1 MSNIIDILTDDRFKM
16 NENDNAA
23 VTSSLA
29 AIEKVFNEI
38 SKKTAGDVTTNDMK
52 QLVGALQN
60 FSGTVNDKNALVVD
74 GTNIL
79 DVANILGRKVAAKE
93 KYNAEQSN
101 QQQQGQQ
108 QAQPEKAQQNNTQPE
123 KAQQNNTQPEK
134 AQQSNAQPTEET
146 PVNKADTSAILN
158 YLGKTREIL
167 IKKLNAQGDDK
178 VKVKE
183 FLNEVI
189 IGIDE
194 AINAAKELN
203 GEVNNNSTPSN

>member
-101 QQQQGQQ
+101 QQQQ
-108 QAQPEKAQQNNTQPE
+108 AQPEKAQQNNTQSE
-123 KAQQNNTQPEK
+123 NG
-134 AQQSNAQPTEET
+134 QQSNAQPTEET
-146 PVNKADTSAILN
+146 PVTKADASAILKHLN
-158 YLGKTREIL
+158 NTKDIL
-167 IKKLNAQGDDK
+167 VKKLNSQK
-178 VKVKE
+178 NEKVKE

-203 GEVNNNSTPSN
+203 GEVNNNSTLSN

>member
-60 FSGTVNDKNALVVD
+60 FSGTVNNKNALVVD

-101 QQQQGQQ
+101 QQQQ
-108 QAQPEKAQQNNTQPE
+108 AQPEKAQQNNTRSE
-123 KAQQNNTQPEK
+123 NG
-134 AQQSNAQPTEET
+134 QQSNAQPTEET
-146 PVNKADTSAILN
+146 PVTKADASAILKHLN
-158 YLGKTREIL
+158 NTKDIL
-167 IKKLNAQGDDK
+167 VKKLNSQK
-178 VKVKE
+178 NEKVKE

>member
-1 MSNIIDILTDDRFKM
+1 MSNIIDILIDNRFKIH
-16 NENDNAA
+16 ENDNAA
-23 VTSSLA
+23 AVKSLK

-38 SKKTAGDVTTNDMK
+38 SKKTADDVITNDIK
-52 QLVGALQN
+52 QIIGALQN
-60 FSGTVNDKNALVVD
+60 FSGTVNDKNVLIVD

-93 KYNAEQSN
+93 KFNAEQN
-101 QQQQGQQ
+101 QQQ
-108 QAQPEKAQQNNTQPE
+108 NTQ
-123 KAQQNNTQPEK
+123 QV
-134 AQQSNAQPTEET
+134 QSENYKDADLKT
-146 PVNKADTSAILN
+146 PVTKADTSAILN
-158 YLGKTREIL
+158 HLGKTREIL
-167 IKKLNAQGDDK
+167 VKKLNAQGDDK

>member
-123 KAQQNNTQPEK
+123 KAQQNNTQP
-134 AQQSNAQPTEET
+134 TEET

-189 IGIDE
+189 IGIDN

>member
-23 VTSSLA
+23 VTDSLA
-29 AIEKVFNEI
+29 TIEKVFNEI
-38 SKKTAGDVTTNDMK
+38 SKKTAADVTTNDMK
-52 QLVGALQN
+52 QIVGALQN

-79 DVANILGRKVAAKE
+79 DVANILGKKVAAKE
-93 KYNAEQSN
+93 KYNAEQSQQ

-108 QAQPEKAQQNNTQPE
+108 HAQPEKAQQNNTQPE
-123 KAQQNNTQPEK
+123 NG
-134 AQQSNAQPTEET
+134 QQSNAQPTEET
-146 PVNKADTSAILN
+146 PVTKADTSAILN
-158 YLGKTREIL
+158 HLGKTREIL
-167 IKKLNAQGDDK
+167 VKKLNAQGKDK

-183 FLNEVI
+183 FLNDVI
-189 IGIDE
+189 KGIDE

-203 GEVNNNSTPSN
+203 GEVNSNSTPSN

>member
-123 KAQQNNTQPEK
+123 NG
-134 AQQSNAQPTEET
+134 QQSNAQPTEET

-194 AINAAKELN
+194 AINAVKELN

>member
-123 KAQQNNTQPEK
+123 NG
-134 AQQSNAQPTEET
+134 QQSNAQPTEET

-194 AINAAKELN
+194 AINAAKKLN

>member
-23 VTSSLA
+23 AAKSLE

-38 SKKTAGDVTTNDMK
+38 SKKTAGDITTNDMK

-93 KYNAEQSN
+93 KFNAEQSN

-108 QAQPEKAQQNNTQPE
+108 QTQPE
-123 KAQQNNTQPEK
+123 KAQQNNTQPENR
-134 AQQSNAQPTEET
+134 QQSNAQPTEET
-146 PVNKADTSAILN
+146 PVTKADASAILKHLN
-158 YLGKTREIL
+158 STKDIL
-167 IKKLNAQGDDK
+167 EKKLNSQK
-178 VKVKE
+178 NENVKS
-183 FLNEVI
+183 FLTQVI
-189 IGIDE
+189 EGINN

>member
-1 MSNIIDILTDDRFKM
+1 MSNIIDILIDDRFKM

-101 QQQQGQQ
+101 QQQQQGQQ
-108 QAQPEKAQQNNTQPE
+108 QAQPEKAQQNNTQFE
-123 KAQQNNTQPEK
+123 NG
-134 AQQSNAQPTEET
+134 QQSNAQPTEET
-146 PVNKADTSAILN
+146 LVTKADASAILKHLN
-158 YLGKTREIL
+158 NTKDIL
-167 IKKLNAQGDDK
+167 VKKLNSQK
-178 VKVKE
+178 MKKLKN

-189 IGIDE
+189 VGIDE

>member
-1 MSNIIDILTDDRFKM
+1 MSNIINILTDDRFKM

-108 QAQPEKAQQNNTQPE
+108 QAQPEKAQQNNTQSE
-123 KAQQNNTQPEK
+123 NG
-134 AQQSNAQPTEET
+134 QQSNAQPTEET
-146 PVNKADTSAILN
+146 PVTKADASAILKHLN
-158 YLGKTREIL
+158 NTKDIL
-167 IKKLNAQGDDK
+167 VKKLNSQK
-178 VKVKE
+178 NEKVKE

>member
-108 QAQPEKAQQNNTQPE
+108 QAQPEKAQQNNTQSE
-123 KAQQNNTQPEK
+123 NG
-134 AQQSNAQPTEET
+134 QQSNAQPTEET
-146 PVNKADTSAILN
+146 LVTKADASAILN

>member
-1 MSNIIDILTDDRFKM
+1 MYNIIDILTDDRFKM

-60 FSGTVNDKNALVVD
+60 FSGTVNDKNALVID

-108 QAQPEKAQQNNTQPE
+108 QAQPEKAQQNNTRLE
-123 KAQQNNTQPEK
+123 NG
-134 AQQSNAQPTEET
+134 QQSNAQPTEET
-146 PVNKADTSAILN
+146 PVTKADTSAILN
-158 YLGKTREIL
+158 HLGKTREIL
-167 IKKLNAQGDDK
+167 VKKLNAQGDDK

>member
-108 QAQPEKAQQNNTQPE
+108 QGQPEKAQQNNTQSE
-123 KAQQNNTQPEK
+123 NG
-134 AQQSNAQPTEET
+134 QQSNAQPTEET
-146 PVNKADTSAILN
+146 LVTKADASAILKHLN
-158 YLGKTREIL
+158 NTKDIL
-167 IKKLNAQGDDK
+167 VKKLNSQK
-178 VKVKE
+178 NEKVKE

>member
-23 VTSSLA
+23 VTSPLA

-108 QAQPEKAQQNNTQPE
+108 QAQPEKAQQNNTQSE
-123 KAQQNNTQPEK
+123 NG
-134 AQQSNAQPTEET
+134 QQSNAQPTEET
-146 PVNKADTSAILN
+146 PVTKADASAILKHLN
-158 YLGKTREIL
+158 NTKDIL
-167 IKKLNAQGDDK
+167 VKKLNSQK
-178 VKVKE
+178 NEKVKE

>member
-23 VTSSLA
+23 AAKSLE

-108 QAQPEKAQQNNTQPE
+108 QAQPEKAQQNNTQSE
-123 KAQQNNTQPEK
+123 NG
-134 AQQSNAQPTEET
+134 QQSNAQPTEET
-146 PVNKADTSAILN
+146 LVTKADASAILKHLN
-158 YLGKTREIL
+158 NTKDIL
-167 IKKLNAQGDDK
+167 VKKLNSQK
-178 VKVKE
+178 NEKVKE

>member
-108 QAQPEKAQQNNTQPE
+108 QAQPEKAQQNNTQSE
-123 KAQQNNTQPEK
+123 NG
-134 AQQSNAQPTEET
+134 QQSNAQPTEET
-146 PVNKADTSAILN
+146 PVTKADASAILK
-158 YLGKTREIL
+158 YLNNTKDIL
-167 IKKLNAQGDDK
+167 VKKLNSQK
-178 VKVKE
+178 NEKVKE

>member
-23 VTSSLA
+23 AAKSLE

-38 SKKTAGDVTTNDMK
+38 SKKTAGDITTNDMK

-60 FSGTVNDKNALVVD
+60 FSGIVNDKNALVVD

-93 KYNAEQSN
+93 KFNAEQSN

-108 QAQPEKAQQNNTQPE
+108 QTQPE
-123 KAQQNNTQPEK
+123 KAQQNNTQPENR
-134 AQQSNAQPTEET
+134 QQSNAQPTEET
-146 PVNKADTSAILN
+146 PVTKADASAILKHLN
-158 YLGKTREIL
+158 STKDIL
-167 IKKLNAQGDDK
+167 EKKLNSQK
-178 VKVKE
+178 NENVKS
-183 FLNEVI
+183 FLTQVI
-189 IGIDE
+189 EGINN

>member
-108 QAQPEKAQQNNTQPE
+108 QAQPEKAQQNNTQSE
-123 KAQQNNTQPEK
+123 NG
-134 AQQSNAQPTEET
+134 QQSNAQPTEET
-146 PVNKADTSAILN
+146 LVTKADASAILKHLN
-158 YLGKTREIL
+158 NTKDIL
-167 IKKLNAQGDDK
+167 VKKLNSQK
-178 VKVKE
+178 NEKVKE

>member
-29 AIEKVFNEI
+29 ANEKVFNEI

-108 QAQPEKAQQNNTQPE
+108 QAQPEKAQQNNTQSE
-123 KAQQNNTQPEK
+123 NG
-134 AQQSNAQPTEET
+134 QQSNAQPTEET

-203 GEVNNNSTPSN
+203 GK

>member
-16 NENDNAA
+16 NENDNVA
-23 VTSSLA
+23 VASSLA
-29 AIEKVFNEI
+29 AIEKVFNDI
-38 SKKTAGDVTTNDMK
+38 SKKTAADVTTNDMK

-79 DVANILGRKVAAKE
+79 DVANILGKKVAAKE
-93 KYNAEQSN
+93 KYNAEQN
-101 QQQQGQQ
+101 QQQ
-108 QAQPEKAQQNNTQPE
+108 NTQ
-123 KAQQNNTQPEK
+123 QVQPSKEQDVDK
-134 AQQSNAQPTEET
+134 DADLKT
-146 PVNKADTSAILN
+146 PVTKADTSAILN
-158 YLGKTREIL
+158 HLGKTREIL
-167 IKKLNAQGDDK
+167 VKKLNAQGDDK
-178 VKVKE
+178 IKVKE

-189 IGIDE
+189 KGIDE

>member
-1 MSNIIDILTDDRFKM
+1 
-16 NENDNAA
+16 
-23 VTSSLA
+23 
-29 AIEKVFNEI
+29 
-38 SKKTAGDVTTNDMK
+38 MK

-108 QAQPEKAQQNNTQPE
+108 QAQPEKAQQNNTQSE
-123 KAQQNNTQPEK
+123 NG
-134 AQQSNAQPTEET
+134 QQSNAQPTEET
-146 PVNKADTSAILN
+146 LVTKADASVILKHLN
-158 YLGKTREIL
+158 NTKDIL
-167 IKKLNAQGDDK
+167 VKKLNSQK
-178 VKVKE
+178 NEKVKE

>member
-108 QAQPEKAQQNNTQPE
+108 QTQSEKAQQNNTQSE
-123 KAQQNNTQPEK
+123 NGQE
-134 AQQSNAQPTEET
+134 SNAQPTEET
-146 PVNKADTSAILN
+146 LVTKADASAILKHLN
-158 YLGKTREIL
+158 NTKDIL
-167 IKKLNAQGDDK
+167 VKKLNSQK
-178 VKVKE
+178 NEKVKE

>member
-23 VTSSLA
+23 VASSLA

-38 SKKTAGDVTTNDMK
+38 SKKTADDVTTNDMK

-60 FSGTVNDKNALVVD
+60 FSGTVNNKNALVVD

-93 KYNAEQSN
+93 KYNAEQSQQ

-123 KAQQNNTQPEK
+123 NG
-134 AQQSNAQPTEET
+134 QQSNAQPTKET
-146 PVNKADTSAILN
+146 QVTKADASAILKHLN
-158 YLGKTREIL
+158 STKDIL
-167 IKKLNAQGDDK
+167 EKKLNSQKNEK
-178 VKVKE
+178 VKK

-189 IGIDE
+189 EGINN

>member
-108 QAQPEKAQQNNTQPE
+108 QAQPEKAQQNNTQSE
-123 KAQQNNTQPEK
+123 NG
-134 AQQSNAQPTEET
+134 QQSNAQSTEET
-146 PVNKADTSAILN
+146 LVTKADASAILKHLN
-158 YLGKTREIL
+158 NTKDIL
-167 IKKLNAQGDDK
+167 VKKLNSQK
-178 VKVKE
+178 NEKVKE

>member
-23 VTSSLA
+23 AAKSLED
-29 AIEKVFNEI
+29 IEKVFNEI

-60 FSGTVNDKNALVVD
+60 FRGTTSDKNALVVD

-79 DVANILGRKVAAKE
+79 DVANILGKKVAAKE
-93 KYNAEQSN
+93 KFNAEQSN

-108 QAQPEKAQQNNTQPE
+108 QAQPEKAQQNNTQSE
-123 KAQQNNTQPEK
+123 NG
-134 AQQSNAQPTEET
+134 QQSNAQPTEET
-146 PVNKADTSAILN
+146 PVTKADASAILKHLN
-158 YLGKTREIL
+158 NTKDIL
-167 IKKLNAQGDDK
+167 VKKLNSQK
-178 VKVKE
+178 NEKVKE

>member
-108 QAQPEKAQQNNTQPE
+108 QAQPEKAQQNNTQSE
-123 KAQQNNTQPEK
+123 NG
-134 AQQSNAQPTEET
+134 QQSNAQPTEET
-146 PVNKADTSAILN
+146 LVTKADASAILKHLN
-158 YLGKTREIL
+158 NTKDIL
-167 IKKLNAQGDDK
+167 IKKLNSQK
-178 VKVKE
+178 NEKVKE